1 MPRLP
6 RPVVSGGWS
15 RRCSSGRRRAEAWP
29 MDSFAAPTVTIAL
42 RGVDLAVLGKLL
54 QQQKA
59 DGRAA
64 VDLIQSAEVGARK
77 GAPEPGKGSLVDV
90 VA

>member
-1 MPRLP
+1 MTSDS
-6 RPVVSGGWS
+6 SGG
-15 RRCSSGRRRAEAWP
+15 A
-29 MDSFAAPTVTIAL
+29 TVAIAL
-42 RGVDLAVLGKLL
+42 RGADVAVLAKLL

-64 VDLIQSAEVGARK
+64 VDLIQGAEIAPRK
-77 GAPEPGKGSLVDV
+77 GAPEPGKGTLVDV